1 MAEVAEKYEDKL
13 FGKIDFLHEKSKQTH
28 NSLII
33 FSNIITKF
41 MNIISEFSKS
51 IDNIK
56 NRKVKII
63 NDKNSTMYN
72 LTHYFKLN
80 LKAHIDEFKECAEH
94 LNITI
99 IGPIIQTIEEKYIK
113 EKELYN
119 NYCKIKNIYNNAKIN
134 LEKAKKEFD
143 NNAKIC
149 EKNILNLV
157 QLKSMNI
164 INAGNVQDIN
174 KIEERNKLSIATA
187 KNFEDKYFQCLE
199 EANKARENEINKHKE
214 LLSYYQV
221 IDTDFYSKISL
232 MISYI
237 VPLVKKMYLSIL
249 KSLEGLEDH
258 CKKVKIQQDIN
269 NFIKDNQSELK
280 PDEKIQFIPYY
291 PEATLELSSIS
302 GNDKKDLE
310 NLDINYNVILTLHE
324 NFRDIRKDL
333 DMEEEKK
340 KFRLRFLCSKIFKI
354 GPGVGFKKEE
364 KEELIS
370 LLKDKTH
377 KSYFLITLS
386 KQRTKGRF
394 QRSETLLKDL
404 SEILHNILEDAE
416 KEKSYEDAKNCL
428 ILSQTFY
435 MEVKKGKNK
444 KKKYLFDLI
453 KGYNWLNSLDFW
465 EGIIEYMIQKEIEKN
480 NEINEK
486 NKYVE
491 DEEQIKTRINNIAF
505 SQVLSYSNSMIEFL
519 INKDDIIKVVDK
531 FVKKYE
537 IEKSMAEAIYDNI
550 KNTSYPPEDSDDNEE
565 ENKNNIN
572 KRPKSQSVIVKAED
586 TRKTDKR
593 SKSFKEKD
601 NNINKE
607 GQKENNNEKNKINDK
622 DLKNEEKKEDNKIEE
637 KKEDNIKEEKKEENI
652 KEEKKEDNIKEEK
665 NENNIKEEKN
675 ENNIK
680 EEKNENNIKEEKN
693 DNSIKEEKKEDNIKE
708 EKKEEKSENDRKEQN
723 DKIQEENK
731 SEENDKKE
739 IKDKNKD
746 EENINNDK

>member
-1 MAEVAEKYEDKL
+1 MTDVAEKYEEKL

-41 MNIISEFSKS
+41 ISIISEFSKS

-56 NRKVKII
+56 NRKFKII

-72 LTHYFKLN
+72 LAHSFKLN

-94 LNITI
+94 LNKII
-99 IGPIIQTIEEKYIK
+99 IGQIIQTIEEKYIK

-157 QLKSMNI
+157 KLKSMNMNI
-164 INAGNVQDIN
+164 INTGNTQDIN

-187 KNFEDKYFQCLE
+187 KNSENKYFQCLE

-221 IDTDFYSKISL
+221 IDTDFYSKINL
-232 MISYI
+232 MISFV
-237 VPLVKKMYLSIL
+237 VPMIKKMYSSIL
-249 KSLEGLEDH
+249 KSLEGLEDY

-280 PDEKIQFIPYY
+280 PDEKIPFIPYY

-324 NFRDIRKDL
+324 NFRDVRKDL

-404 SEILHNILEDAE
+404 SEILHNILEEAQ

-435 MEVKKGKNK
+435 SEVKKGKNI

-453 KGYNWLNSLDFW
+453 KDHNWLNSLDFW
-465 EGIIEYMIQKEIEKN
+465 EGIIECMIQKEIEKN
-480 NEINEK
+480 NEINKK

-491 DEEQIKTRINNIAF
+491 DEQQIKTRINNIAF

-550 KNTSYPPEDSDDNEE
+550 KNTSYPPEDNDDNEE
-565 ENKNNIN
+565 ENKDNKNNIN
-572 KRPKSQSVIVKAED
+572 KRPKSQSVIVKAQD
-586 TRKTDKR
+586 TQKTDKR
-593 SKSFKEKD
+593 SKSFKKKD
-601 NNINKE
+601 NSIINKE
-607 GQKENNNEKNKINDK
+607 EQKEKKNENNKINVK
-622 DLKNEEKKEDNKIEE
+622 DMKKEEKKEDSKIEE
-637 KKEDNIKEEKKEENI
+637 KNENDIKEQKKEDNIKEEKKEDSKI
-652 KEEKKEDNIKEEK
+652 EEK
-665 NENNIKEEKN
+665 NENNIK
-675 ENNIK
+675 
-680 EEKNENNIKEEKN
+680 
-693 DNSIKEEKKEDNIKE
+693 
-708 EKKEEKSENDRKEQN
+708 
-723 DKIQEENK
+723 
-731 SEENDKKE
+731 
-739 IKDKNKD
+739 
-746 EENINNDK
+746 